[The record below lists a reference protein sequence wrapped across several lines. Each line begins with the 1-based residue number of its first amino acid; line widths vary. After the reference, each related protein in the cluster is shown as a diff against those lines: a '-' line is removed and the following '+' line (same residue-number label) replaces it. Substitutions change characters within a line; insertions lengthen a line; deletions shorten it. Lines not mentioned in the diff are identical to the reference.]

1 MRCEDSL
8 LRVVDRHSP
17 CPVSPGVVAVR
28 TPPLLQVFSSS
39 FVPNLISRGSS
50 SRVRLDLRL
59 SRLWRTTSPLRII
72 SALRLLAS
80 QVSQVPAKAP
90 NFLQL
95 GYVCTCTAQ
104 SVRAAAPP
112 AQHRFGLQRRPSGA
126 RAVHFRLQ
134 RCCAHRRV
142 VQRDWMAYISENSVI
157 SCSLHLHICYF
168 APYARH

>member
-8 LRVVDRHSP
+8 LRVVDRHSSCDS

-50 SRVRLDLRL
+50 SRVHLDLRL

-126 RAVHFRLQ
+126 RALL
-134 RCCAHRRV
+134 C
-142 VQRDWMAYISENSVI
+142 ISTCNDAVLTAGWCNVDGWRISVKT
-157 SCSLHLHICYF
+157 
-168 APYARH
+168 P